1 MREIWC
7 IFAQGQTMLSP
18 SGKRVLY
25 LYGLGLILLA
35 GLDGIALY
43 FVSRVFSTSANGESI
58 EISSGGP
65 ILLLVVVL
73 FTLRTVFS
81 TLISWVSVKRF
92 ALEEVRIGST
102 NFDSLMNT
110 SWNER
115 VDASVTDLYN
125 GVDRGPNNMV
135 QGMLINVVT
144 IVAEAATAFLILG
157 ALLLLQP
164 TTAIIAAVYFGVVA
178 VIQHKLLS
186 RSSSRAGETVVTHTN
201 NVYEML
207 TDSYSLSKLLS
218 ISPSMS
224 LAPYLTEH
232 RRLLALARGRVI
244 FLAMVPRYFMELIL
258 VIGLFL
264 IAGGTYAISGIDAAV
279 AAIALFSAAGFRLLP
294 AVNRV
299 QSLILQLFSTVPAA
313 RLSFVPISTTTHKK
327 SETALPQ
334 DIALQLQQVTFKYP
348 TAERPA
354 LADINLALQTG
365 LQYAIVGP
373 SGAGK
378 TTLVDICLGLLEPQ
392 SGTVAC
398 QPKSHIAYVPQETH
412 IARLSLEQNIALEW
426 DIQQIDQN
434 HVLKA
439 IDTARLTHVL
449 DGRESNSE
457 LSGQALS
464 GGQKQRIGLAR
475 AIYRNPTLLFLD
487 EVTSALDAET
497 EHAVMSSIE
506 QLRGSITVV
515 IVAHRLST
523 VQHADQVIYVEDGK
537 VLGIGT
543 FEELRKTLPQL
554 QRQIDLGTLDLL
566 D

>member
-1 MREIWC
+1 MREIWR
-7 IFAQGQTMLSP
+7 IFAQGRTMLSP

-35 GLDGIALY
+35 GLDGVALY

-92 ALEEVRIGST
+92 ALEEVRIGSN
-102 NFDSLMNT
+102 NFETLMNT

-135 QGMLINVVT
+135 QGLLINVVT
-144 IVAEAATAFLILG
+144 IVAEAATAVLILG

-164 TTAIIAAVYFGVVA
+164 TTALIAAVYFGVVA
-178 VIQHKLLS
+178 FIQHKLLS
-186 RSSSRAGETVVTHTN
+186 QSSSRAGETVVTHIN
-201 NVYEML
+201 SVYETL
-207 TDSYSLSKLLS
+207 SDSFSLSKLLS
-218 ISPSMS
+218 ISRSNS
-224 LAPYLTEH
+224 LTPHLTDH
-232 RRLLALARGRVI
+232 RRSLALARGRVI
-244 FLAMVPRYFMELIL
+244 FLGMLPRYFMELIL
-258 VIGLFL
+258 AVGLAI
-264 IAGGTYAISGIDAAV
+264 IAGGTYALAGTEAAV
-279 AAIALFSAAGFRLLP
+279 SAVTVFAAAGFRLLP
-294 AVNRV
+294 IVNRI
-299 QSLILQLFSTVPAA
+299 QGLILQLFSTAPGA
-313 RLSFVPISTTTHKK
+313 RLAMLPHGEISSTTH
-327 SETALPQ
+327 TAAIN
-334 DIALQLQQVTFKYP
+334 DSRALVLENVSFQYP
-348 TAERPA
+348 TSTQKV
-354 LADINLALQTG
+354 LSDINLTLTTG
-365 LQYAIVGP
+365 MQYAVVGP

-378 TTLVDICLGLLEPQ
+378 TTLVDICLGLLTPQ
-392 SGTVAC
+392 EGTVSSTSAA
-398 QPKSHIAYVPQETH
+398 IAYVPQETH

-426 DIQQIDQN
+426 NPEAVDKTAVN
-434 HVLKA
+434 KA
-439 IDTARLTHVL
+439 ISTAQLLNVL
-449 DGRESNSE
+449 DGRSGTESLSE
-457 LSGQALS
+457 QSLS

-475 AIYRNPTLLFLD
+475 AIYRNPSLLFLD

-506 QLRGSITVV
+506 SLRGTITVV

-523 VQHADQVIYVEDGK
+523 VQHADQVIYVDKGQI
-537 VLGIGT
+537 LGVGT
-543 FEELRKTLPQL
+543 FDELRKSIPQL
-554 QRQIDLGTLDLL
+554 QRQIELGTLDLL

>member
-1 MREIWC
+1 MKEVWKVFR
-7 IFAQGQTMLSP
+7 QGLTLLTR
-18 SGKRVLY
+18 SGKRILY
-25 LYGLGLILLA
+25 IYGLGLILLS

-43 FVSRVFSTSANGESI
+43 FVSQVFTASNGGDSI

-65 ILLLVVVL
+65 TLLLVVALFSMRTLLSTVL
-73 FTLRTVFS
+73 
-81 TLISWVSVKRF
+81 SWFSVKRF
-92 ALEEVRIGST
+92 ALEEVKVGST
-102 NFDSLMNT
+102 NFDALMSDT
-110 SWNER
+110 WNNR
-115 VDASVTDLYN
+115 VDSAVTDLYN
-125 GVDRGPNNMV
+125 AVDRGPNSMV
-135 QGMLINVVT
+135 QGLLISVVT
-144 IVAEAATAFLILG
+144 IIAEAVTAILILV
-157 ALLLLQP
+157 ALMLLQP
-164 TTAIIAAVYFGVVA
+164 VTALIAAVYFALVA
-178 VIQHKLLS
+178 VVQHRLLS
-186 RSSSRAGETVVTHTN
+186 HSSSSAGESVVVYTN
-201 NVYEML
+201 GVYATL
-207 TDSYSLSKLLS
+207 TDAYSLSKLLT
-218 ISPSMS
+218 INPSQS
-224 LAPYLTEH
+224 LRPHLH
-232 RRLLALARGRVI
+232 QQRKSLALARGQVI
-244 FLAMVPRYFMELIL
+244 FLGMLPRYFMELIL
-258 VIGLFL
+258 AIGIAL
-264 IAGGTYAISGIDAAV
+264 IAGGTYAMSGAEAAV
-279 AAIALFSAAGFRLLP
+279 AAVTVFAAAGFRLLP
-294 AVNRV
+294 IVNRI
-299 QSLILQLFSTVPAA
+299 QGLILQLFSTVPGA

-334 DIALQLQQVTFKYP
+334 DIALQLQQVTFQYP
-348 TAERPA
+348 TADRPA
-354 LADINLALQTG
+354 LTDINIALQTG
-365 LQYAIVGP
+365 LQYAVVGP

-412 IARLSLEQNIALEW
+412 IARLSIEQNIALEW
-426 DIQQIDQN
+426 DSQQIDQN
-434 HVLKA
+434 QVRNA
-439 IDTARLTHVL
+439 VDTARLANVL

-457 LSGQALS
+457 LSGQSLS

-543 FEELRKTLPQL
+543 FEELRKSLPQL

>member
-1 MREIWC
+1 MKEIWR
-7 IFAQGQTMLSP
+7 IFSQGRTMLSK

-43 FVSRVFSTSANGESI
+43 FVSRVFTTSSGGESI

-73 FTLRTVFS
+73 FTLRTIFS
-81 TLISWVSVKRF
+81 TLISWISVKRF
-92 ALEEVRIGST
+92 ALEEVHLGSS
-102 NFDSLMNT
+102 NFDALMNKT
-110 SWNER
+110 WNER

-135 QGMLINVVT
+135 QGLLINVVT
-144 IVAEAATAFLILG
+144 IVAEAATAILILG

-164 TTAIIAAVYFGVVA
+164 TTAIIAAAYFGVVA

-186 RSSSRAGETVVTHTN
+186 RSSSRAGEIVVTHTN

-207 TDSYSLSKLLS
+207 TDSYALSKLLS

-224 LAPYLTEH
+224 LAPYLAHH
-232 RRLLALARGRVI
+232 RRSLALARGRVI

-264 IAGGTYAISGIDAAV
+264 IAGGTYAISGIEAAV
-279 AAIALFSAAGFRLLP
+279 AAITLFSAAGFRLLP

-299 QSLILQLFSTVPAA
+299 QSLILQLFSTVPGA
-313 RLSFVPISTTTHKK
+313 RLAMLPHKETASTELRTLNENSFALVLENVSFQYPTSTHKIL
-327 SETALPQ
+327 SN
-334 DIALQLQQVTFKYP
+334 
-348 TAERPA
+348 
-354 LADINLALQTG
+354 INLNLTEG
-365 LQYAIVGP
+365 MQYAVVGP

-378 TTLVDICLGLLEPQ
+378 TTLVDICLGLLKPQ
-392 SGTVAC
+392 EGTVYATSA
-398 QPKSHIAYVPQETH
+398 PVAYVPQETH

-426 DIQQIDQN
+426 DPKAVQKLK
-434 HVLKA
+434 VEKA
-439 IDTARLTHVL
+439 ISTAQLSNVL
-449 DGRESNSE
+449 DGRSGTESLSE
-457 LSGQALS
+457 QALS

-475 AIYRNPTLLFLD
+475 AIYRNPSLLFLD

-506 QLRGSITVV
+506 NLRGTITVV

-523 VQHADQVIYVEDGK
+523 VQRADQVIYVDKGQI
-537 VLGIGT
+537 LGVGT
-543 FEELRKTLPQL
+543 FDELRRTIPQL
-554 QRQIDLGTLDLL
+554 QRQIELGTLDLL

>member
-1 MREIWC
+1 MREIWR
-7 IFAQGQTMLSP
+7 IFAQGRTMLSP

-35 GLDGIALY
+35 GLDGVALY

-92 ALEEVRIGST
+92 ALEEVRIGSN
-102 NFDSLMNT
+102 NFDTLMNT

-125 GVDRGPNNMV
+125 GVDRGPTNMI
-135 QGMLINVVT
+135 QGLLINVVT
-144 IVAEAATAFLILG
+144 IVAEAATAVLILG

-164 TTAIIAAVYFGVVA
+164 TTALIAAVYFGVVA

-186 RSSSRAGETVVTHTN
+186 QSSSRAGETVVTHTN
-201 NVYEML
+201 HVYETL
-207 TDSYSLSKLLS
+207 SDSHSLSKLLS
-218 ISPSMS
+218 VSPSIS
-224 LAPYLTEH
+224 LTSDLESN
-232 RRLLALARGRVI
+232 RRLLALARGRVL
-244 FLAMVPRYFMELIL
+244 FLSLLPRYFMELIL
-258 VIGLFL
+258 AMGLAI
-264 IAGGTYAISGIDAAV
+264 IAGGTYALAGTEAAV
-279 AAIALFSAAGFRLLP
+279 SAVTVFAAAGFRLLP
-294 AVNRV
+294 IVNRI
-299 QSLILQLFSTVPAA
+299 QALILQLFSTVPAA
-313 RLSFVPISTTTHKK
+313 RLAMIPHKEDTTQEPQTPIENSYALVLENVSFH
-327 SETALPQ
+327 
-334 DIALQLQQVTFKYP
+334 YP
-348 TAERPA
+348 TSAHKV
-354 LADINLALQTG
+354 LSNINLTLTNG
-365 LQYAIVGP
+365 MQYAIVGP

-378 TTLVDICLGLLEPQ
+378 TTLIDICLGLLTPQ
-392 SGTVAC
+392 EGNVLSTSA
-398 QPKSHIAYVPQETH
+398 PIAYVPQETH

-426 DIQQIDQN
+426 NPDAIDQTAVKN
-434 HVLKA
+434 A
-439 IDTARLTHVL
+439 ISTAQLLNIL
-449 DGRESNSE
+449 DGRSGIESLSE
-457 LSGQALS
+457 QSLS

-475 AIYRNPTLLFLD
+475 AIYRNPSLLFLD

-506 QLRGSITVV
+506 SLRGTITVV

-523 VQHADQVIYVEDGK
+523 VQHADQVIYVDKGQI
-537 VLGIGT
+537 LGVGT
-543 FEELRKTLPQL
+543 FDELRKSIPQL
-554 QRQIDLGTLDLL
+554 HRQIELGTLDLL